1 MTREFDSNDAGKS
14 VLDANGDPVGTIE
27 SVHGGRATVRRDA
40 DLDRKTSERLGWSSE
55 DETHE
60 LDADQVQSVDTDEVR
75 LKEM

>member
-1 MTREFDSNDAGKS
+1 M
-14 VLDANGDPVGTIE
+14 
-27 SVHGGRATVRRDA
+27 TVRRDA

-60 LDADQVQSVDTDEVR
+60 LDADQMQSVDTDEVR

>member
-27 SVHGGRATVRRDA
+27 SVDGGRATVRRDA

-60 LDADQVQSVDTDEVR
+60 LDVDQVQSVDTDEVR
-75 LKEM
+75 LREM